1 MKRQRLL
8 LLAALAIC
16 AIGARGAAPAL
27 AAGPAWNLE
36 MHHEQTN
43 FSPGG
48 KAQYRLDLSNVG
60 AGPSSGPISV
70 TVQLPVGITL
80 DRVIP
85 GEEEF
90 NSNAPVLT
98 WSCTGASTVEC
109 HTAAGSVPRHT
120 LGYLFLE
127 VNVGA
132 GLAEGSTLTATA
144 TLEGGGAATPV
155 SDSEPV
161 EVSATPASFG
171 VVASSFAPDFFAA
184 DGITTERQAGAH
196 PNNLAVG
203 IDFNSVETGKIIS
216 KRGVPLTREVGSVR
230 DLTVDLPPGFLGNPA
245 AVGECTPAQYAVGA
259 CPLSSQVGRFDGS
272 VYPPVGLVW
281 NFSTGVFNLSHPRGA
296 VTDLGF
302 EIDSNPVHIRA
313 SLDPANHYAIRT
325 TLSDINETAPAF
337 GGKVTIW
344 GVPADPSHDSERC
357 PAFASRGGN
366 ASNTN
371 EECSTD
377 HEPKAFLTLPDQCES
392 DNVFRLHSY
401 DSWQET
407 GVFGP
412 EIDYTMPGLLT
423 GCDKPRFEPE
433 VKIEPTGKQANTPT
447 GLEVNIHI
455 PQNEN
460 PNGLATP
467 PVRDT
472 TVTLPEGMSFS
483 PSFADGLTGCSEA
496 AMKLA
501 TNDPIECPD
510 SSRIGEVSL
519 RTPLLPDLLEG
530 SVYLAAQGDNPFGS
544 TFALYLVIHDTE
556 ERGVLVKIPGRI
568 EVDQLTGQITTVFKE
583 TPELPFE
590 DLRLKFRSGSRAPLV
605 SPPTC
610 GTQTIDGTMSS
621 YAQPNSPVDVS
632 GSYDVTEG
640 PNGTPCPSDAAHR
653 PFAPK
658 MSAGTLNPSAGAYS
672 PFVFRLTRE
681 DQEQEM
687 SRVSTVLAPGVTAKL
702 AGIPFCPES
711 AISSISTAE
720 STGRGEREHPSCPE
734 ASRIGTIDAGV
745 GAGPTPDYFQGSVY
759 LAGAYEGAPFSLVIV
774 VPALAGPYDL
784 GSVVVRAAIFI
795 DPSTAQARVISDPFP
810 TILHGV
816 LLRVRD
822 VRLRVDRPETI
833 LNPTS
838 CAPMS
843 IGAVISGVGGAQAN
857 VASPFKV
864 GDCASLA
871 FKPSFNVSTS
881 GKTSKANG
889 ASLSVRLA
897 YPNAPQGTQANIH
910 LVKVELPKQL
920 PSRLTT
926 LQKACTAAQFDANPA
941 SCPAA
946 SVIGH
951 ATAITPILPVP
962 LTGPAY
968 FVSNG
973 GEAFPNLI
981 MVLQGYGITIDL
993 VGDTFISKAGITS
1006 STFKTVPDQPVS
1018 SFELTLPQG
1027 PYSALTANGNLCTSK
1042 LVMPTEFVGQNGAK
1056 FNQSTPIS
1064 VTGCPKVKVLT
1075 RAQKLALA
1083 LKACHK
1089 QHNHAKRK
1097 ACERQARKKYGPVKK
1112 AKKK

>member
-1 MKRQRLL
+1 MTRRLL
-8 LLAALAIC
+8 VVLGVLVV
-16 AIGARGAAPAL
+16 GAVGSIGAAPAF
-27 AAGPAWNLE
+27 AAGPVWNLE
-36 MHHEQTN
+36 MHHDQTN
-43 FSPGG
+43 FPPGG
-48 KAQYRLDLSNVG
+48 KAQYRLDLNNVG
-60 AGPSSGPISV
+60 AGPSSGPISL
-70 TVQLPVGITL
+70 TVHLPAGLTL
-80 DRVIP
+80 SRVIV
-85 GEEEF
+85 GEEF
-90 NSNAPVLT
+90 ARSAPVLT
-98 WSCTGASTVEC
+98 WSCTGATTVEC
-109 HTAAGSVPRHT
+109 HTTAGSIPRHT
-120 LGYLFLE
+120 LAHLTLE
-127 VNVGA
+127 VNIGA

-144 TLEGGGAATPV
+144 TLGGGGASTSV

-161 EVSATPASFG
+161 EVSSTPASFG

-184 DGITTERQAGAH
+184 DGLTTERQAGAH

-203 IDFNSVETGKIIS
+203 IDFNSVDTGKTIPKSGI
-216 KRGVPLTREVGSVR
+216 PLTREVGSVR
-230 DLTVDLPPGFLGNPA
+230 DLTVDLPPGFLGNPT

-281 NFSTGVFNLSHPRGA
+281 DFSTGVFNLSHPRGA

-313 SLDPANHYAIRT
+313 SLDPADHYAILT
-325 TLSDINETAPAF
+325 TLSDINESAPAF
-337 GGKVTIW
+337 SGTVTIW

-377 HEPKAFLTLPDQCES
+377 HEQKPFLTLPSQCET
-392 DNVFRLHSY
+392 DNVFRLHEY
-401 DSWQET
+401 DSWQEK

-412 EIDYTMPGLLT
+412 EIDYTMPGRLT
-423 GCDKPRFEPE
+423 GCDKSRFEPE

-447 GLEVNIHI
+447 GLEVNIHV
-455 PQNEN
+455 PQNDN
-460 PNGLATP
+460 ANGLATP

-472 TVTLPEGMSFS
+472 RVTLPEGMSFS
-483 PSFADGLTGCSEA
+483 PSFADGLTSCSLA
-496 AMKLA
+496 QMKLG

-530 SVYLAAQGDNPFGS
+530 SVYLASQGDNPFGS

-568 EVDQLTGQITTVFKE
+568 EVDQLTGQITTVFAE

-590 DLRLKFRSGSRAPLV
+590 DLTLKFRSGSRAPLV
-605 SPPTC
+605 SPPAC
-610 GTQTIDGTMSS
+610 GVQTIDGTMSS
-621 YAQPNSPVDVS
+621 YAQPDSPVDVS

-640 PNGTPCPSDAAHR
+640 PNGTSCPSDAAHR
-653 PFAPK
+653 PFAPR

-711 AISSISTAE
+711 AIASISTAE
-720 STGRGEREHPSCPE
+720 GTGRAQQEHPSCPE

-745 GAGPTPDYFQGSVY
+745 GAGPTPDYFQGNVY

-843 IGAVISGVGGAQAN
+843 IGGVISGVGGAQAS
-857 VASPFKV
+857 VSSPFQV

-889 ASLSVRLA
+889 ASLTVKLA
-897 YPNAPQGTQANIH
+897 YPKAPQGTQANIH
-910 LVKVELPKQL
+910 QVKVELPKQL

-941 SCPAA
+941 GCPAA

-962 LTGPAY
+962 LSGPAY

-1006 STFKTVPDQPVS
+1006 STFKTVPDQPVT

-1042 LVMPTEFVGQNGAK
+1042 LSMPTEFVGQNGAK
-1056 FNQSTPIS
+1056 FNQSTPVS